1 MMGGKII
8 KLPSILEIRF
18 GIFWWLPYTH
28 RRVPYNRP
36 GFQWRS
42 MSCMFGIPFP
52 SFLQIITN
60 SHMPDI
66 KDPGGMK
73 VIYSCCP
80 ISWRK
85 KTSAPPRWRVW
96 KVQEDEVTMTPWH
109 VTMTWMIW
117 GTPPFH
123 VKMPLTNSPIHP
135 GMWVRIW
142 ALLLI
147 LLELD
152 VQNIP
157 KRQVSELIAKCCNIH
172 CYFIYIYVYI
182 YGPILPIYWAT
193 QKIAP
198 LKIPSSSN
206 SRPARRSHPGHGY
219 RARISRW
226 WKTTEDYYPVPSW

>member
-1 MMGGKII
+1 
-8 KLPSILEIRF
+8 
-18 GIFWWLPYTH
+18 
-28 RRVPYNRP
+28 
-36 GFQWRS
+36 
-42 MSCMFGIPFP
+42 MFGIPFP

-157 KRQVSELIAKCCNIH
+157 KRKVSELIAKCCNIH
-172 CYFIYIYVYI
+172 CYFIYIYMYI
-182 YGPILPIYWAT
+182 YMDQYCPSIEQPKKLPHWRSPVLQIRALHVDLILGTVTVQEYQGGGRLQKTTIQYPLGKLT
-193 QKIAP
+193 Q
-198 LKIPSSSN
+198 LWKIPIFN
-206 SRPARRSHPGHGY
+206 G
-219 RARISRW
+219 
-226 WKTTEDYYPVPSW
+226 